1 MWKKTTIH
9 TMIRT
14 TYTQLTTVEKA
25 LVCYKIMQKTRAD
38 ATTVEEVL
46 LMVDPQ
52 VKVIMGEV
60 IVWYSTLQLIQR
72 TIERQQKKN
81 QPQA

>member
-1 MWKKTTIH
+1 
-9 TMIRT
+9 MIRT
-14 TYTQLTTVEKA
+14 TYTQLTTVEQA

-38 ATTVEEVL
+38 AAMVEEVL
-46 LMVDPQ
+46 LMIDPQ

-72 TIERQQKKN
+72 TIQRQQKKN